1 MHRFLKGIVFF
12 FFIPAAFLAGLFVV
26 TDPYKVLKP
35 FSLSYF
41 DSTNRDYLSS
51 ELYLLNNPEQ
61 QYDSFIFGS
70 SRGGGI
76 NTYHWAKYLP
86 KGSKPFLFQGWSET
100 LTGIEQKISFIDE
113 HGYGLKNAIIL
124 LDIPGSFAKNQLPTE
139 ALAIKDP
146 AISGQP
152 RWKHRMILFYDFI
165 QKPSQW
171 IRSIKDCIKQ
181 SPPIVSFDTI
191 TNDWDANNRY
201 LELSYPPV
209 KDSLKGMSIT
219 ARAAFLKEI
228 QCKTDADL
236 VESQPLIRGSFV
248 EQLKHIKAVFD
259 RNGTDYRILITPGYC
274 YTSPRISPEDA
285 LLLKTVFGDE
295 NVFNFSGKNSLSSD
309 YNNFSDSGHFGL
321 YVGWYMIEECYRGR
335 QKI

>member
-1 MHRFLKGIVFF
+1 MLFL
-12 FFIPAAFLAGLFVV
+12 FIPTAILAGLFVV
-26 TDPYKVLKP
+26 TDPFKVLRP

-41 DSTNRDYLSS
+41 NSTNRDYLSS
-51 ELYLLNNPEQ
+51 ELYILNNPEQ

-86 KGSKPFLFQGWSET
+86 EGSKPFLFQGWSET

-113 HGYGLKNAIIL
+113 HSYGLKNAIIL

-146 AISGQP
+146 DISGQP

-171 IRSIKDCIKQ
+171 IRSVRECFDS
-181 SPPIVSFDTI
+181 SPPDISFDVI
-191 TNDWDANNRY
+191 TNDWNANNRS
-201 LELSYPPV
+201 LDLSYPPE
-209 KDSLKGMSIT
+209 KDSLKNMSSM

-228 QCKTDADL
+228 QDKTDSDL
-236 VESQPLIRGSFV
+236 VESKPLIRGRFI
-248 EQLKHIKAVFD
+248 EQLQHIKTIFD
-259 RNGTDYRILITPGYC
+259 KNGTDYRILITPGYC
-274 YTSPRISPEDA
+274 YTSPSISSKD
-285 LLLKTVFGDE
+285 LFLLKQMFGNDK
-295 NVFNFSGKNSLSSD
+295 VFNFSGKNYLSSD

-321 YVGWYMIEECYRGR
+321 YVGWYMIEECYRGSNADMESL
-335 QKI
+335 